1 MSVVL
6 TSIIHDDSDIR
17 RVNRANTIL
26 DTAYSVLTI
35 CKISG
40 DSFDISGYVIGLQ
53 DTHNIEQHRD
63 Y

>member
-1 MSVVL
+1 MNVVL

-26 DTAYSVLTI
+26 DTAHRVLTI
-35 CKISG
+35 YKISG
-40 DSFDISGYVIGLQ
+40 DSFDISGSVIDLQ
-53 DTHNIEQHRD
+53 DKNIEQHTG